1 MLEYIEKGLKHDYK
15 FTLEQEGLKVEV
27 KKNLPFCSFKPLYS
41 SSYADCEDIKVNC
54 GLLSNSMTVHF
65 QEISFSHGDDAR
77 KILCLIK
84 LGQVDPVMLAKFIPS
99 HNVSLDSINFKVL
112 KNLFDSRSLKRG
124 SLSELVYKLLDK
136 QHNKKASNASAS
148 ERSSYSDEE
157 ISQDKVLTLDDSLTS
172 IDSRNLDDYK
182 GIEVVVL
189 PRNLE
194 NIDEDT
200 FKDHRHI
207 KEIDFSKVTRL
218 KEIPS
223 YLFSKLDD
231 ITTLVIPEGV
241 TRIGDQAFY
250 KCKNLTKIVF
260 PSTIEEIECVFIED
274 CNNLS
279 EIDMSKVH
287 LLKEIPENFFC
298 YLDNLSSFVIPEGV
312 TKIEGK
318 AFHHCKNLTKI
329 VFPSTVEDIECVF
342 IEECRN
348 LFEID
353 MSKVHLLKEIPE
365 NFLSFLDYLSSFVIP
380 EGVTKIE
387 SKAFCHCKNLTKIVI
402 PSTVE
407 EIEGGFIE
415 ECRNLSEIDMSK
427 AHLLKE
433 IDDNFLGSNNRVKEF
448 IIPEGVTSVGTYF
461 IGSNVETLYVPS
473 TVKEIGD
480 PCRDT
485 CDIKVYLYAD
495 AVEDVSSLCEADIT
509 LYVHNSAYG
518 YYKGLFD
525 EIDKEEEV
533 NAKLKSFPDDAPYVS
548 KDYERKTAER
558 KVLSENIVQQKQY
571 DESTNNPLG
580 DKPIEENGQDL
591 TQNAT
596 SLHDDISAKLKA
608 QEFEE
613 KSHVIGEIISALL
626 VKKAAE
632 SLLKVFIIAD
642 GKQEGPFNDEQF
654 ARLVEY
660 GLVNSDTLVWQEGMA
675 QWQKAGSVGELQHFF
690 NTNEGGSTP
699 PPVPI
704 S

>member
-99 HNVSLDSINFKVL
+99 HNVSLDSINFKIL

-182 GIEVVVL
+182 GIEFVVL

-200 FKDHRHI
+200 FKYHRHI

-287 LLKEIPENFFC
+287 LLKEIPENFLC

-427 AHLLKE
+427 VHLLKE

-448 IIPEGVTSVGTYF
+448 IVPEGVTSVGTYF

-571 DESTNNPLG
+571 DESTNNPIG

-613 KSHVIGEIISALL
+613 NSHVIGEIISALL

>member
-148 ERSSYSDEE
+148 ERSSYSDEA
-157 ISQDKVLTLDDSLTS
+157 IPQDKVLTLDDSLTS
-172 IDSRNLDDYK
+172 IDSSNLDDYK

-200 FKDHRHI
+200 FKYHRHI

-287 LLKEIPENFFC
+287 LLKEIPENFLC

-348 LFEID
+348 LSEID
-353 MSKVHLLKEIPE
+353 MSKV
-365 NFLSFLDYLSSFVIP
+365 
-380 EGVTKIE
+380 
-387 SKAFCHCKNLTKIVI
+387 
-402 PSTVE
+402 
-407 EIEGGFIE
+407 
-415 ECRNLSEIDMSK
+415 
-427 AHLLKE
+427 HLLKE

-448 IIPEGVTSVGTYF
+448 IVPEGVTSVGTYF

-473 TVKEIGD
+473 TVKE
-480 PCRDT
+480 
-485 CDIKVYLYAD
+485 
-495 AVEDVSSLCEADIT
+495 
-509 LYVHNSAYG
+509 
-518 YYKGLFD
+518 
-525 EIDKEEEV
+525 
-533 NAKLKSFPDDAPYVS
+533 
-548 KDYERKTAER
+548 
-558 KVLSENIVQQKQY
+558 
-571 DESTNNPLG
+571 
-580 DKPIEENGQDL
+580 
-591 TQNAT
+591 
-596 SLHDDISAKLKA
+596 
-608 QEFEE
+608 
-613 KSHVIGEIISALL
+613 
-626 VKKAAE
+626 
-632 SLLKVFIIAD
+632 
-642 GKQEGPFNDEQF
+642 
-654 ARLVEY
+654 
-660 GLVNSDTLVWQEGMA
+660 M
-675 QWQKAGSVGELQHFF
+675 
-690 NTNEGGSTP
+690 
-699 PPVPI
+699 
-704 S
+704 

>member
-99 HNVSLDSINFKVL
+99 HNVSLDSINFKIL

-182 GIEVVVL
+182 GIEFVVL

-200 FKDHRHI
+200 FKYHRHI

-287 LLKEIPENFFC
+287 LLKEIPENFLC
-298 YLDNLSSFVIPEGV
+298 YLDN
-312 TKIEGK
+312 
-318 AFHHCKNLTKI
+318 
-329 VFPSTVEDIECVF
+329 
-342 IEECRN
+342 
-348 LFEID
+348 
-353 MSKVHLLKEIPE
+353 
-365 NFLSFLDYLSSFVIP
+365 LSSFVIP

-427 AHLLKE
+427 VHLLKE

-448 IIPEGVTSVGTYF
+448 IVPEGVTSVGTYF

-571 DESTNNPLG
+571 DESTNNPIG

-613 KSHVIGEIISALL
+613 NSHVIGEIISALL